1 MHWSHSFIV
10 ALGFLA
16 AAANA
21 YAYVSNTMIPLRVSA
36 ILANALFAA
45 YFFLQGS
52 AFYPLFA
59 FNALLLPLNVW
70 RLLQM
75 KRLITAVRLA
85 TEDEFHSDWLRP
97 YMRPKKVPEGVT
109 LYRKDDT
116 ADAAYVI
123 VQGKILVPEK
133 GVSLGPGALFG
144 ELGLFVDER
153 KRTASAIAETDV
165 ELLSLR
171 YSDLMQLV
179 TQNPQFGFYLMRLM
193 VRRMQH
199 NVALATLGRG

>member
-1 MHWSHSFIV
+1 MHWSHSFIE
-10 ALGFLA
+10 ALGYLA

-21 YAYVSNTMIPLRVSA
+21 YAYVSNTMIPLRVAA
-36 ILANALFAA
+36 ILANALFAG
-45 YFFLQGS
+45 YFFLKGV
-52 AFYPLFA
+52 YPLFA
-59 FNALLLPLNVW
+59 FNALLLPLNIW

-97 YMRPKKVPEGVT
+97 YMRPKNVPEGAT

-123 VQGKILVPEK
+123 VKGRIRVPEK
-133 GVSLGPGALFG
+133 DVSLGPGALFG
-144 ELGLFVDER
+144 ELGLFADGQM
-153 KRTASAIAETDV
+153 RTASAIAETDV

>member
-1 MHWSHSFIV
+1 MHWSHSFIQ
-10 ALGFLA
+10 ALGYLA

-21 YAYVSNTMIPLRVSA
+21 YAYVSNTMIPLRVAA

-59 FNALLLPLNVW
+59 FNALLLPLNIW

-123 VQGKILVPEK
+123 VKGKILVPEK
-133 GVSLGPGALFG
+133 DVSLGPGALFG
-144 ELGLFVDER
+144 ELGLFSDGQ

-199 NVALATLGRG
+199 NVALATAGRG

>member
-21 YAYVSNTMIPLRVSA
+21 YAYVSNTMIPLRVAA
-36 ILANALFAA
+36 ILANALFAL

-85 TEDEFHSDWLRP
+85 TEDDFHSDWLRP

-123 VQGKILVPEK
+123 VHGTILVPEK

-144 ELGLFVDER
+144 ELGLFADER
-153 KRTASAIAETDV
+153 KRTASAVAETDV

-199 NVALATLGRG
+199 NVALATAGRG

>member
-70 RLLQM
+70 RLVQM
-75 KRLITAVRLA
+75 RRLITAVRLA

-123 VQGKILVPEK
+123 AKGRIRVPEK
-133 GVSLGPGALFG
+133 DVSLGPGALFG
-144 ELGLFVDER
+144 ELGLFADER
-153 KRTASAIAETDV
+153 KRTASAVAETDV